1 MRIKR
6 DCFWGLLGSLGFS
19 VFIMTGCGDD
29 VNVSIP
35 LITAEQIV
43 STEAQQ
49 VTSET
54 SQHVSGEGQQTS
66 GETQSA
72 QKEDAG
78 QSATGAEA
86 EENVEVEVGT
96 EATAPTLPD
105 EITIT
110 ISAAGD
116 VTLGNYKDQEYS
128 YSFRQTYEQA
138 EDKNYFFANVADIF
152 KEDDFT
158 IVNLEGALTLS
169 EEFAEGRTY
178 NIKGDPE
185 YAFMLKDASVEA
197 VSMAN
202 NHRLD
207 YGEEGSKDTVAA
219 LKAADILY
227 AYDRNLGICEVEGIQ
242 IGWVSV
248 NEATQGRN
256 VEKYLEEGITQLKE
270 DGADLILAC
279 CHWGIERDNY
289 PEDYQKELG
298 RKCIDWGADLVIGHH
313 PHVLQGIDQYQGK
326 YIVYSLG
333 NFCFGANRNPSD
345 KDTMIFQ
352 QTFMFRAEPVS
363 SSQAEGALAEAGGVA
378 KDAGV
383 SAAGAAEAD
392 AGAAADAE
400 AVSYRLVQTN
410 DARII
415 PCSVSSVTSR
425 NNYQPTPLEGENWQ
439 RVIGRINEYSRE
451 FGVTADEEGVLSY
464 EET

>member
-1 MRIKR
+1 MRNKR
-6 DCFWGLLGSLGFS
+6 DCIKGLLGSS
-19 VFIMTGCGDD
+19 VVCVLIMTGCGDD

-35 LITAEQIV
+35 LLTMEQVESDETMQKV
-43 STEAQQ
+43 SENSMQQ
-49 VTSET
+49 EL
-54 SQHVSGEGQQTS
+54 
-66 GETQSA
+66 GETQHG
-72 QKEDAG
+72 QKEDVG
-78 QSATGAEA
+78 QFVGGTETEMRSEA
-86 EENVEVEVGT
+86 ESEPE
-96 EATAPTLPD
+96 
-105 EITIT
+105 EISIT

-116 VTLGNYKDQEYS
+116 VTLGNYKDQQYS
-128 YSFRQTYEQA
+128 YSFRQTYEQT

-152 KEDDFT
+152 KADDFT

-169 EEFAEGRTY
+169 EEYAEGRTF

-185 YAFMLKDASVEA
+185 YAFMLRDASVEA
-197 VSMAN
+197 VSMGN

-207 YGEEGSKDTVAA
+207 YGEDGSRDTVAA
-219 LKAADILY
+219 LEAADILY

-256 VEKYLEEGITQLKE
+256 AEKYLEEGMKKLKE

-352 QTFMFRAEPVS
+352 QTFTFRAEPIT
-363 SSQAEGALAEAGGVA
+363 
-378 KDAGV
+378 
-383 SAAGAAEAD
+383 
-392 AGAAADAE
+392 
-400 AVSYRLVQTN
+400 YRLVESGE
-410 DARII
+410 ARII
-415 PCSVSSVTSR
+415 PCSVSSVTTR
-425 NNYQPTPLEGENWQ
+425 NNYQPTPLVGENWQ
-439 RVIGRINEYSRE
+439 RVIGRINEYSQD
-451 FGVTADEEGVLSY
+451 FGVIADDEGVLSCQAADS
-464 EET
+464 

>member
-1 MRIKR
+1 MGWEISLRKGIKGSKMRVKR
-6 DCFWGLLGSLGFS
+6 DWIKGLLGSCVVCVL
-19 VFIMTGCGDD
+19 IMTGCGDD
-29 VNVSIP
+29 VSVSIP
-35 LITAEQIV
+35 LLSVEQAEFV
-43 STEAQQ
+43 GGTE
-49 VTSET
+49 SET
-54 SQHVSGEGQQTS
+54 SS
-66 GETQSA
+66 
-72 QKEDAG
+72 
-78 QSATGAEA
+78 EA
-86 EENVEVEVGT
+86 
-96 EATAPTLPD
+96 EATAEASAVAEASSVVEASRETTVFEPE
-105 EITIT
+105 EISIT

-116 VTLGNYKDQEYS
+116 VTLGNYKDQPYS
-128 YSFRQTYEQA
+128 YSFRQTYEQT

-152 KEDDFT
+152 SEDDFT
-158 IVNLEGALTLS
+158 IVNLEGALTFS
-169 EEFAEGRTY
+169 EEYAEGRTY

-185 YAFMLKDASVEA
+185 YAFMLRDASVEA

-207 YGEEGSKDTVAA
+207 YGEDGSRDTVAA
-219 LKAADILY
+219 LEAADILY

-242 IGWVSV
+242 IGWASV

-256 VEKYLEEGITQLKE
+256 VEKYLEEGIKQLRE

-279 CHWGIERDNY
+279 CHWGIERDHY

-352 QTFMFRAEPVS
+352 QTFTFRAEPVDLP
-363 SSQAEGALAEAGGVA
+363 QADSAQEGSVVKGVGA
-378 KDAGV
+378 
-383 SAAGAAEAD
+383 STTAASE
-392 AGAAADAE
+392 ADAE

-410 DARII
+410 DARIV

-439 RVIGRINEYSRE
+439 RVIGRINEYSLE

-464 EET
+464 GKSIQTGF

>member
-6 DCFWGLLGSLGFS
+6 DCIKGLLGSFVLLALT
-19 VFIMTGCGDD
+19 MTGCGDD

-35 LITAEQIV
+35 LITAEQLV
-43 STEAQQ
+43 QEETKQVFEESTQQNLGEAQQGQMEDVGEVVGSTEAEI
-49 VTSET
+49 SEP
-54 SQHVSGEGQQTS
+54 
-66 GETQSA
+66 
-72 QKEDAG
+72 
-78 QSATGAEA
+78 
-86 EENVEVEVGT
+86 EE
-96 EATAPTLPD
+96 
-105 EITIT
+105 ISIT
-110 ISAAGD
+110 ISAVGD

-128 YSFRQTYEQA
+128 YSFRQTYEQT

-169 EEFAEGRTY
+169 EEYAQGRTY

-207 YGEEGSKDTVAA
+207 YGEDGSRDTVAA
-219 LKAADILY
+219 LEAADILY

-256 VEKYLEEGITQLKE
+256 VEKYLQEGMKQLREE
-270 DGADLILAC
+270 GADLILAC

-352 QTFMFRAEPVS
+352 QTFTFRAE
-363 SSQAEGALAEAGGVA
+363 Q
-378 KDAGV
+378 
-383 SAAGAAEAD
+383 
-392 AGAAADAE
+392 
-400 AVSYRLVQTN
+400 VQTN

-425 NNYQPTPLEGENWQ
+425 NNYQPTPLEGENWR
-439 RVIGRINEYSRE
+439 RVIGRINEYSLE
-451 FGVTADEEGVLSY
+451 FGVTVDEEGVLSY
-464 EET
+464 GKSIQTGF

>member
-6 DCFWGLLGSLGFS
+6 DCIKGLLGSF
-19 VFIMTGCGDD
+19 VFCVFMMGCGDD

-35 LITAEQIV
+35 LITVEQVESDETLNEEIR
-43 STEAQQ
+43 QF
-49 VTSET
+49 TS
-54 SQHVSGEGQQTS
+54 
-66 GETQSA
+66 
-72 QKEDAG
+72 D
-78 QSATGAEA
+78 AEA
-86 EENVEVEVGT
+86 ETSMEMEEPTEVT
-96 EATAPTLPD
+96 EPTLPE
-105 EITIT
+105 EISIT
-110 ISAAGD
+110 ISAVGD
-116 VTLGNYKDQEYS
+116 VTLGNYKDQQYS
-128 YSFRQTYEQA
+128 YSFRQTYEQT
-138 EDKNYFFANVADIF
+138 EDKKYFFANVADIF
-152 KEDDFT
+152 KADDFT

-169 EEFAEGRTY
+169 EEYAEGRTF

-185 YAFMLKDASVEA
+185 YAFMLRDASVEA

-207 YGEEGSKDTVAA
+207 YGEDGSWDTVVA
-219 LKAADILY
+219 LEAADILY

-256 VEKYLEEGITQLKE
+256 VEKYLEEGMKQLKE

-298 RKCIDWGADLVIGHH
+298 RKCIAWGADLVIGHH
-313 PHVLQGIDQYQGK
+313 PHVLQGIDRYQGK

-352 QTFMFRAEPVS
+352 QTFTFRAEPV
-363 SSQAEGALAEAGGVA
+363 
-378 KDAGV
+378 DAVG
-383 SAAGAAEAD
+383 
-392 AGAAADAE
+392 ADAE

-439 RVIGRINEYSRE
+439 RVIGRINEYSLE

-464 EET
+464 GKSI

>member
-1 MRIKR
+1 MRINR
-6 DCFWGLLGSLGFS
+6 DCIKGLLGSFVVC

-35 LITAEQIV
+35 LLAIEQV
-43 STEAQQ
+43 ESD
-49 VTSET
+49 ET
-54 SQHVSGEGQQTS
+54 LNEESGQFTPV
-66 GETQSA
+66 
-72 QKEDAG
+72 
-78 QSATGAEA
+78 AEA
-86 EENVEVEVGT
+86 ETSMETKVPTEVT
-96 EATAPTLPD
+96 EPTLPE
-105 EITIT
+105 EISIT

-116 VTLGNYKDQEYS
+116 VTLGNYKDQQYS
-128 YSFRQTYEQA
+128 YSFRQTYEQT
-138 EDKNYFFANVADIF
+138 EDKSYFFANVADIF
-152 KEDDFT
+152 SEDDFT
-158 IVNLEGALTLS
+158 IVNLEGALTFS
-169 EEFAEGRTY
+169 EEYAEGRTY

-185 YAFMLKDASVEA
+185 YAFMLRDASVEA

-207 YGEEGSKDTVAA
+207 YGEDGSRDTVAA
-219 LKAADILY
+219 LEAAEILY

-256 VEKYLEEGITQLKE
+256 VEKYLEEGMKQLRE

-352 QTFMFRAEPVS
+352 QTFTFRAEP
-363 SSQAEGALAEAGGVA
+363 AGVA
-378 KDAGV
+378 ADI
-383 SAAGAAEAD
+383 EAP
-392 AGAAADAE
+392 
-400 AVSYRLVQTN
+400 SFRLVESVE
-410 DARII
+410 ARII
-415 PCSVSSVTSR
+415 PCSVSSVTTR
-425 NNYQPTPLEGENWQ
+425 NNYQPTPLVGENWQ

-451 FGVTADEEGVLSY
+451 FGVIADDGGVLSY
-464 EET
+464 QDADS